1 MFVHIIIDSA
11 NTGLLYPDVRKLPV
25 SPSASRRCVVVA
37 ARQACRSGGSFKFR
51 KQSDQLAVPFKA
63 RSRLVHSLNNQSPT
77 ISTGW
82 QTAPCSI
89 SVFTTSQCSLYP
101 ALESGV

>member
-11 NTGLLYPDVRKLPV
+11 NTGILYPDVRKLPV
-25 SPSASRRCVVVA
+25 SPSASRKCVVV

-77 ISTGW
+77 ISKGW
-82 QTAPCSI
+82 QTAPWSI
-89 SVFTTSQCSLYP
+89 SVFTTSQCSRYP